1 MNRRQ
6 AKKELKKEYGIITPR
21 QASPRLTKKFTLSL
35 IDYETIEKL
44 ADELGELFRRLGE
57 VIGKFLNDTN
67 EIIER
72 LKEAIYKSLQYG
84 DKPKYKPV
92 KSLIKP
98 YKQPFIKVRYRARA
112 NL

>member
-1 MNRRQ
+1 MDD
-6 AKKELKKEYGIITPR
+6 I
-21 QASPRLTKKFTLSL
+21 
-35 IDYETIEKL
+35 IDYEEIL
-44 ADELGELFRRLGE
+44 ADELCELFRRLGE

-72 LKEAIYKSLQYG
+72 LKEAIDKSLQYG